1 MILLRF
7 IVWGHKYTISLIVKN
22 PYSGNT
28 KYIIVCDK
36 YKMYHFMLS
45 FCANKDI
52 NAPYRNYSVIA
63 NMIAIWHPGMSIFTS
78 YYKQRLEYNINKSL
92 IGKDN
97 CLVLI

>member
-1 MILLRF
+1 LYLSHKIIYFVLPEYGFFRINEIIYLWSGDLILWN
-7 IVWGHKYTISLIVKN
+7 VTS
-22 PYSGNT
+22 T
-28 KYIIVCDK
+28 KLFYAF
-36 YKMYHFMLS
+36 Y
-45 FCANKDI
+45 NKDI